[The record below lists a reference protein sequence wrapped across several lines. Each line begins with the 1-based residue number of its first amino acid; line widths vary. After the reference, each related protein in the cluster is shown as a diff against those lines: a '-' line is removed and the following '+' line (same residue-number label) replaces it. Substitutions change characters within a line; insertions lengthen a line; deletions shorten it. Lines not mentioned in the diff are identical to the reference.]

1 MLKIGNKV
9 GQILKKGLT
18 FSLFYG
24 IIYCVLNKF
33 RGIAQLV
40 EHWSP
45 KPSAEGSSPS
55 APAMKLKLPVGS
67 LSFVISVGQK
77 DLNTKGAFF
86 VKKQSCEL
94 FGQTK
99 FEPDVV

>member
-1 MLKIGNKV
+1 MHAAAVLLKIGNKF

-18 FSLFYG
+18 FLLFYG
-24 IIYCVLNKF
+24 IIYRVVNKF

-55 APAMKLKLPVGS
+55 APAKNPYAKVYGFYFFTIHSS
-67 LSFVISVGQK
+67 LF
-77 DLNTKGAFF
+77 LNRD
-86 VKKQSCEL
+86 VRI
-94 FGQTK
+94 FGK
-99 FEPDVV
+99 